1 MTLGV
6 LDTSIFI
13 AREQRRA
20 VSADRIPDR
29 TSVSVVTFA
38 ELALGVHLA
47 ADESR
52 RAVRLAT
59 LQSVRSAY
67 MPLPID
73 DAVAAAFAELV
84 AEARGHGR
92 RPKVQDA
99 WIAATARTHGAAV
112 CTQDA
117 DFDDLDVDVLRV

>member
-13 AREQRRA
+13 AREQRRSLSTER
-20 VSADRIPDR
+20 VPDR
-29 TSVSVVTFA
+29 TAVSVITLA
-38 ELALGVHLA
+38 ELTLGVHLA
-47 ADESR
+47 IDESR
-52 RAVRLAT
+52 RAARLAT
-59 LQSVRSAY
+59 LHSVRSTYVA
-67 MPLPID
+67 LPID
-73 DAVAAAFAELV
+73 DVVADAFAELV
-84 AEARGHGR
+84 AQARRHGR

-117 DFDDLDVDVLRV
+117 DFDDLDVDVLRL